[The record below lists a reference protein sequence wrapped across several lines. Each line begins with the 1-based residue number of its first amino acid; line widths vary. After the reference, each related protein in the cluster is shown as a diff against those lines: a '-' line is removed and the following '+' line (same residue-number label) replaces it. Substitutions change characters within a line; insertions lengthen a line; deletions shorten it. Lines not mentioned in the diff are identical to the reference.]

1 MVTSP
6 SKLYER
12 VGIKEYW
19 VVDVEAREVITFA
32 IGEDERSGQIMVSAV
47 LPRLEM
53 DVIEEALRR
62 SQTENDGAIAQW
74 LVRTLG

>member
-1 MVTSP
+1 M
-6 SKLYER
+6 
-12 VGIKEYW
+12 
-19 VVDVEAREVITFA
+19 REVTET
-32 IGEDERSGQIMVSAV
+32 GMGDDERSGQIRISVV
-47 LPRLEM
+47 LPGLAI